1 MSKQVLPNEVHAV
14 VGSVLDKMQ
23 LFAKNN
29 RIEYTTSP
37 DAPSTWDELKKCDP
51 RKLVVYDGASELTI
65 WGRRGNHLFR
75 AVHDF
80 IHIKYGLSFEDAD
93 EIEVRRLTCALL
105 ALNPIECRVM
115 ETEIDKQIEYKNEWG
130 WFPSNQIAFFLI
142 NFDMR

>member
-1 MSKQVLPNEVHAV
+1 MSKQVLPNDVRAV

-23 LFAKNN
+23 LFANNN

-37 DAPSTWDELKKCDP
+37 DAPNTWEELKHCDP
-51 RKLVVYDGASELTI
+51 RNLVVYDGASERTI

-80 IHIKYGLSFEDAD
+80 IHIKYGLSFEDSD

-130 WFPSNQIAFFLI
+130 WFPNDQIAFFLI